1 MGMKGGKRVN
11 RQTKASLSA
20 GGVMGWG
27 MGLLAPWWT
36 SLVGADTGYSCWFKK
51 RGRTDGRVRAGEP
64 RVHRVAEW
72 GKVRLVCM
80 TVVRTAI
87 DGRAHPLAQTALPD
101 DNIV

>member
-27 MGLLAPWWT
+27 MGLLRGWWT

-51 RGRTDGRVRAGEP
+51 RGRTDANGRGNHEYIEWWSGESAFSL
-64 RVHRVAEW
+64 H
-72 GKVRLVCM
+72 
-80 TVVRTAI
+80 
-87 DGRAHPLAQTALPD
+87 DGRSD
-101 DNIV
+101 SN